1 MMKKN
6 MKITKIIQIF
16 IVTISI
22 SIFLY
27 SQETPITENI
37 EHNQYKQR
45 EEAVKAYIKQETE
58 KGKNLLEIWYQSNGL
73 KEQYKNTIEAKAF
86 FNAVKAKKK
95 ASSEVFTHCEN
106 ASSYFIYPPLCQ
118 LLEEKYTELEQ
129 ECGKLK
135 DIYHNT
141 PEGKIYL
148 EGVSFLNEHQYG
160 INKERYGHQFPI
172 KFKKLLKESI
182 DQKLKKLIEEKQY
195 IEKYIIPSLDQEKQ
209 ELLYS
214 LSLY

>member
-1 MMKKN
+1 MKNN
-6 MKITKIIQIF
+6 MKITKTIQIF
-16 IVTISI
+16 TVVISI
-22 SIFLY
+22 SISLY
-27 SQETPITENI
+27 AQETPIAENI
-37 EHNQYKQR
+37 EYNQYKQR
-45 EEAVKAYIKQETE
+45 EAAVKAYIKQETE

-73 KEQYKNTIEAKAF
+73 EEQYENTIEAKAF
-86 FNAVKAKKK
+86 FNAVKAKRK

-106 ASSYFIYPPLCQ
+106 KSSYFIYQPLCQ
-118 LLEEKYTELEQ
+118 FLKEKYTELEQ

-148 EGVSFLNEHQYG
+148 EGVRFFNEHQYG
-160 INKERYGHQFPI
+160 INKERYGRQYPI

-195 IEKYIIPSLDQEKQ
+195 IEKNIIPNLVQEKQ
-209 ELLYS
+209 KLLYS